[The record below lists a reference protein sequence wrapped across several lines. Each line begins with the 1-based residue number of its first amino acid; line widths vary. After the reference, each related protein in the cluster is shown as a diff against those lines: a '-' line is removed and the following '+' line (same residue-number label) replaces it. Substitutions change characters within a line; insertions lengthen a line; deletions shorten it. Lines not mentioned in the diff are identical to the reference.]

1 MGAVSEGRVV
11 GGSNPGGGEG
21 DSFLESFDSRATA
34 VTSGAGLMDW
44 CAVSRT
50 LDVSDADGVANAPS
64 TVATSETAQDTR
76 LVSTTRA
83 HTSSPARGIGRGAS
97 APRRGWGEEPNFS
110 RDARMG
116 KGKAEVSEVVRGG
129 SSAHLARWRDRQCRS
144 RPRPGAGP
152 T

>member
-21 DSFLESFDSRATA
+21 DKFLESFDSRATA

-50 LDVSDADGVANAPS
+50 LDASDADGVANAPS

-83 HTSSPARGIGRGAS
+83 HTSSPARGIGRGYVSAEAGVGGRAEFFS
-97 APRRGWGEEPNFS
+97 RRAYGQREGGGVGRCARGVNRAPRQV
-110 RDARMG
+110 AR
-116 KGKAEVSEVVRGG
+116 
-129 SSAHLARWRDRQCRS
+129 
-144 RPRPGAGP
+144 
-152 T
+152 